1 MECLNRRTGGNS
13 GVGFDFAGSVLGVGA
28 RTAVLEDVFDR
39 TQVLHTYFDLVAEQR
54 SGPLADRADLRD
66 RDLVSLSRILDLP
79 ADELDRYIDR
89 ELARFVANT
98 NGDATTAAAVAT
110 TRRRHTRRVILIIAL
125 VALAAG
131 VATAGI
137 MAARSHKSPAAP
149 AVSAVSAGSPVNG
162 TSRT

>member
-1 MECLNRRTGGNS
+1 MECLNRRTGSNN

-54 SGPLADRADLRD
+54 SGPLARRADLRD
-66 RDLVSLSRILDLP
+66 RDLVSLSSILDLP
-79 ADELDRYIDR
+79 ADELERYIDR

-98 NGDATTAAAVAT
+98 TAFATSAAVVASNRQHHI
-110 TRRRHTRRVILIIAL
+110 RRLIFVIAL
-125 VALAAG
+125 VVVAAG
-131 VATAGI
+131 VAIVATV
-137 MAARSHKSPAAP
+137 AARSESAPAAP
-149 AVSAVSAGSPVNG
+149 AAAAVSRANG